1 MIVTPCMVQPEAG
14 KSDAPQ
20 MLFLSIVLNKT
31 HTHTPTSA
39 LVSTHLR
46 KLHSNGSMRVPV
58 YFDQILLH
66 PRLAT
71 LYPNGKFLGICFPIF
86 LCFTDPLCLFCVFAE
101 KVFGEFLSWELDE
114 ALSHL
119 PLKPGQS
126 VTLTVNIK
134 VKLDFSGQ
142 ENLLQDL
149 NDGEPSHNSA
159 LKMKNAVDC
168 FLFTI
173 RLQSIGV
180 NNHQGLQV
188 STYLSIFRYYNIRDF
203 NISTFIEMYVCVQVQ
218 LGMPD
223 RYV

>member
-1 MIVTPCMVQPEAG
+1 MAPCA
-14 KSDAPQ
+14 S
-20 MLFLSIVLNKT
+20 LFTLTKYFCIHVLPPCIPMGN
-31 HTHTPTSA
+31 SLA
-39 LVSTHLR
+39 FVFRYFFVS
-46 KLHSNGSMRVPV
+46 
-58 YFDQILLH
+58 
-66 PRLAT
+66 
-71 LYPNGKFLGICFPIF
+71 PI
-86 LCFTDPLCLFCVFAE
+86 LCLFCVFAE